1 LTDAIALIDFT
12 LITLKRIKMEEKK
25 REIGIDLMGDASW
38 GTHFCLFYQTKQDL
52 IDVLL
57 PYFKAGLE
65 NNEFCIWLTSE
76 PLDEME
82 VREVIGKVL
91 PHFDR
96 YLERGQIEIV
106 PYHKWYFGTDTSSLQ
121 RVRSA
126 WVDKLDQALAKGFDG
141 MRMSVNTAWLKR
153 KDWKELTDYE
163 EKVDNTI
170 GNYPMMAL
178 CTYSLDNCETSE
190 LIDVFGKHQSALIR
204 QNGTWQII
212 ESSKRKEI
220 RDTLQKKTNDLAER
234 VKELNCLYGIS
245 NVVEKPGISLEKMLQ
260 ETVDLIPPAWQ
271 YPEITGAQINLDH
284 QTFKTKNYKETIWKQ
299 SAAVIGK
306 NHRIGTLNICYLE
319 ERPKS
324 EEGPFLKEKRNL
336 INAIAGRLGNIV
348 EHKQM
353 GIALE
358 ESREKLTS
366 IFRSCPDGITVS
378 DLKGNIIECNRATLD
393 MHGFSA
399 KKEIIGKSALELI
412 APKDQQRALE
422 NMKKTLQKGSIRNR
436 EYTLITKNG
445 SEFEGELSA
454 SVIRD
459 NCGKPVSFVA
469 ITKDI
474 SERTRERKTLEA
486 SERHYRL
493 LAECMSDVIW
503 TADLQLNFTYISPSV
518 IRLLGYRPEEVLA
531 QKPEETLGLRSFR
544 TMMKF
549 VEEKKRKEV
558 RTGTRHSDSQT
569 VELELKR
576 KDGSTVWV
584 ETGITFLYDAYGW
597 PREIMG
603 IVRDSTA
610 RKKAEERIEEYT
622 NKLKERNKQL
632 REETRKTKEAEG
644 KIRQYAKELRILN
657 LQLKAETERA
667 READRLKS
675 QFLANM
681 SHEIRTPLTVIDGA
695 AHLLQKNSLSL
706 EERDLLGMI
715 RDSDKQLLQLINAIL
730 DLARIE
736 SGQVKVVK
744 KEFLLKETVKNI
756 ISGFEFEARR
766 KDLEIKMICPPH
778 LPSMI
783 STDEGKLT
791 QILSNLISNA
801 LRFTEKGR
809 VEVRLNKESNSSIRF
824 SVEDTGIGIPEEKL
838 SLIFSKFYQMDGT
851 IRRERGSVG
860 LGLTIVKEL
869 VGLLGGRIEVKSK
882 PGKGSLFCFS
892 LPCISSKERVV
903 PDRDG
908 NGTAPKT
915 EERVKRGVN
924 ILVAEDDSSTY
935 NIIRRFLEGCT
946 ISRAV
951 DGEDVL
957 KKIKEKTYDM
967 ILMDI
972 LMPKM
977 DGLEATRRIREK
989 DSDLPIIAVT
999 ARSFKADED
1008 KCLAA
1013 GCNDY
1018 IAKPIVPQKLIAKIN
1033 QYAVER
1039 LSRRQNIPA
1048 K

>member
-1 LTDAIALIDFT
+1 
-12 LITLKRIKMEEKK
+12 MEEKK

-38 GTHFCLFYQTKQDL
+38 GSHFCLFYQTKQDL

-65 NNEFCIWLTSE
+65 NNEFCIWVISE
-76 PLDEME
+76 LLDKME

-106 PYHKWYFGTDTSSLQ
+106 PYDKWYPKDTFSLQ
-121 RVRSA
+121 RVRNA
-126 WVDKLDQALAKGFDG
+126 WIDKLDQALAKGFDG
-141 MRMSVNTAWLKR
+141 MRMSVNTAWLER

-178 CTYSLDNCETSE
+178 CTYSLDNCGTSE

-245 NVVEKPGISLEKMLQ
+245 NLVEKPGISLEEILQ
-260 ETVDLIPPAWQ
+260 GTVDLIPTAWQ
-271 YPEITGAQINLDH
+271 YPEITGAQINLEH

-299 SAAVIGK
+299 SAAIIGK
-306 NHRIGTLNICYLE
+306 DGRIGTLNICYLE
-319 ERPKS
+319 ERPRN
-324 EEGPFLKEKRNL
+324 EEGPFLKEERNL
-336 INAIAGRLGNIV
+336 INAIAKRLGNVV
-348 EHKQM
+348 EHKQI

-399 KKEIIGKSALELI
+399 KKEIIGKSAFELI
-412 APKDQQRALE
+412 APKDQQRALQ
-422 NMKKTLQKGSIRNR
+422 NMKKTLQKGSIRNV
-436 EYTLITKNG
+436 EYTLMTRDG
-445 SEFEGELSA
+445 SEFAGELSA

-469 ITKDI
+469 VTKEI
-474 SERTRERKTLEA
+474 YERKREREALETSERR
-486 SERHYRL
+486 YRL
-493 LAECMSDVIW
+493 LAESMSDDVIW
-503 TADLQLNFTYISPSV
+503 TGDLELNLTYISPSV
-518 IRLLGYRPEEVLA
+518 THLLGYLPEEVVA
-531 QKPEETLGLRSFR
+531 RKPEETLGLRSFR
-544 TMMKF
+544 TIMKF

-558 RTGTRHSDSQT
+558 ITTTRYSDSQM
-569 VELELKR
+569 VELELRR

-603 IVRDSTA
+603 IMRDSTA

-622 NKLKERNKQL
+622 NKLKETNKQL
-632 REETRKTKEAEG
+632 REETWKTKDAEG

-667 READRLKS
+667 QEADRLKS

-695 AHLLQKNSLSL
+695 VHLLQRNSLSL
-706 EERDLLGMI
+706 EQRELLAMI
-715 RDSDKQLLQLINAIL
+715 RDSDERLLQLINSIL

-736 SGQVKVVK
+736 AGQAKVVK

-756 ISGFEFEARR
+756 ISGFEVEAR
-766 KDLEIKMICPPH
+766 KKNLEIEMICPRH

-801 LRFTEKGR
+801 LRLTEKGK
-809 VEVRLNKESNSSIRF
+809 VGVRLNKESNSSIRF
-824 SVEDTGIGIPEEKL
+824 SVEDTGIGIPKENL
-838 SLIFSKFYQMDGT
+838 SLIFNKFCQINGT
-851 IRRERGSVG
+851 ARREHGGVG

-869 VGLLGGRIEVKSK
+869 VDLLGGEIKVKSNLA
-882 PGKGSLFCFS
+882 KGSIFCFS
-892 LPCISSKERVV
+892 LPCIPSKERLV
-903 PDRDG
+903 PERDG
-908 NGTAPKT
+908 NGTPPKT
-915 EERVKRGVN
+915 RERVKKGVN

-935 NIIRRFLEGCT
+935 NIIRRFLEDCT

-957 KKIKEKTYDM
+957 KMIKEKSYDM
-967 ILMDI
+967 VLMDI
-972 LMPKM
+972 QMPRM

-999 ARSFKADED
+999 ARSFKADKD

-1018 IAKPIVPQKLIAKIN
+1018 IAKPIAPQKLIAKIN
-1033 QYAVER
+1033 QYAVKR
-1039 LSRRQNIPA
+1039 PSRRQNSPP